1 MKTTTH
7 RRRVSTLRRIPQ
19 ALAVVVSSALVMAAC
34 ATGATQPTA
43 SSETTPSGADSSATT
58 AAPTMP
64 AVRAFTDT
72 PCVGFRQVS
81 ETGTVTNAAL
91 VELSGIAAL
100 PDVPDAYVVHNDT
113 GDEPRIYVINGA
125 GETLATWDVIG
136 ARAADWEDISIGPT
150 ASGAPAIFIGDIGD
164 NFQFRSSITI
174 YRVPIPALSD
184 TETAPAEFITLTYP
198 NGRAD
203 AEALVVDPVT
213 GDIFVITKT
222 REGPGTV
229 YRATAESFVDRSEVM
244 LEKVTDLAL
253 GENHLE
259 VTSAA
264 ISPTGDLFV
273 LRGYK
278 SVWMWPRTDLDWGP
292 TLATAPCDAASPDEV
307 QGEAITFDRS
317 GNSLVTVSE
326 GTNQPVSRV
335 SADS

>member
-1 MKTTTH
+1 M
-7 RRRVSTLRRIPQ
+7 VGG
-19 ALAVVVSSALVMAAC
+19 ALLVAAC
-34 ATGATQPTA
+34 GPGATQSTESPGPGPA
-43 SSETTPSGADSSATT
+43 GDVAPVTT

-64 AVRAFTDT
+64 TVRAFTDT
-72 PCVGFRQVS
+72 PCAAFEQVS
-81 ETGTVTNAAL
+81 ETGTVSNAAL

-100 PDVPDAYVVHNDT
+100 PDQDDAYVVHNDT
-113 GDEPRIYVINGA
+113 GDEPRLYVINAA
-125 GETLATWDVIG
+125 GDTLATWDVIG
-136 ARAADWEDISIGPT
+136 ARAADWEDVAIGPT
-150 ASGAPAIFIGDIGD
+150 ASGETAIFIGDMGD

-198 NGRAD
+198 DERAD
-203 AEALVVDPVT
+203 AEALAVDPVT

-229 YRATAESFVDRSEVM
+229 YRATADSFIDGSEVM

-253 GENHLE
+253 GEDHFE
-259 VTSAA
+259 VTSAT

-292 TLATAPCDAASPDEV
+292 TLATPPCEAASPEEV

-317 GNSLVTVSE
+317 GDSLVTVSE
-326 GTNQPVSRV
+326 GTNQPVSQV
-335 SADS
+335 TSES